1 MVSVV
6 AKRRTG
12 ILPSR
17 KTAEARAYRE
27 TYCRGGETHPSPN
40 GHRRILAAVRARD
53 ADALVGELD
62 AHRERALLAVG
73 AILRG

>member
-40 GHRRILAAVRARD
+40 GHRSPRCD
-53 ADALVGELD
+53 PSPGESVLGGT
-62 AHRERALLAVG
+62 AHDLELLAVG